1 MKWIVSLAL
10 VTLLPVGATM
20 AFAPQC
26 SQHFAI
32 HRRTRNQPAASLV
45 NNNHNQE
52 PGWLAAPHLLS
63 SSKSSTPCDAPSDND
78 VVNVSTL
85 VGRPD
90 AAKILRSAVL
100 TNVDGETIQ
109 LGDFMGDET
118 SIVVFLRH
126 LG

>member
-1 MKWIVSLAL
+1 MKWIVSYAL
-10 VTLLPVGATM
+10 VTSFPMGATM

-26 SQHFAI
+26 SQHFSI
-32 HRRTRNQPAASLV
+32 HRRTRNHPAV
-45 NNNHNQE
+45 NGNHNQE
-52 PGWLAAPHLLS
+52 RGWLAVPHLLA
-63 SSKSSTPCDAPSDND
+63 SSKSSTPCDAPNDND
-78 VVNVSTL
+78 VVNVGTL

-100 TNVDGETIQ
+100 TNADGEMIR
-109 LGDFMGDET
+109 LGDVMGDET

>member
-1 MKWIVSLAL
+1 MKCIVSYAL
-10 VTLLPVGATM
+10 VTLFPVGATM

-26 SQHFAI
+26 SQHFSV
-32 HRRTRNQPAASLV
+32 HRRTRNHSAV
-45 NNNHNQE
+45 NGNHNQE
-52 PGWLAAPHLLS
+52 RGWLAVPHLLA
-63 SSKSSTPCDAPSDND
+63 SSKSSTPCDAPNDND
-78 VVNVSTL
+78 VVNVGTL

-100 TNVDGETIQ
+100 TNADGEMIR
-109 LGDFMGDET
+109 LGDVMGDET